1 MILNENYFDDIEITD
16 DDIKS
21 SNGIVTS
28 HVNEYPNL
36 QEWYMDIKSKYTY
49 RVIIQLLRVKTKD
62 KRLKQNISLIIK
74 RIQYIFDT
82 CGIESSEPT
91 LQSVSDINMATYYK
105 SCSLIDVNGL
115 EIISDENK
123 KDIDYLNLVFFFNI
137 PRNQSYKDVF
147 RFIGSIMNYIWWKN
161 KFCGIVT
168 IQNIQENS
176 QVNLYNNCDSKL
188 HNFMNINNIIEMFFP
203 ENKDAIRLKLVNN
216 NGTEY
221 KNILQKYFYV
231 NEI

>member
-1 MILNENYFDDIEITD
+1 
-16 DDIKS
+16 
-21 SNGIVTS
+21 
-28 HVNEYPNL
+28 
-36 QEWYMDIKSKYTY
+36 
-49 RVIIQLLRVKTKD
+49 
-62 KRLKQNISLIIK
+62 
-74 RIQYIFDT
+74 
-82 CGIESSEPT
+82 
-91 LQSVSDINMATYYK
+91 MATYYK

-147 RFIGSIMNYIWWKN
+147 RFMGSIMKYIWWKN

-176 QVNLYNNCDSKL
+176 QVNLYNSDSKL
-188 HNFMNINNIIEMFFP
+188 YNFININNIIEMFFP
-203 ENKDAIRLKLVNN
+203 ENKDSISSELVKN

-221 KNILQKYFYV
+221 KKIQRYFYV